1 MLPLTRLFQT
11 DLNDLAPAPGEDKE
25 TQCVRVGKK
34 ELTLTPLA
42 KDRVWNTETSKGS
55 TLNPVARTIK
65 EWLVGT
71 IPRLMHRN
79 PLVFRILIMPY
90 QDGKARTIRKRKN
103 HKMKRNA

>member
-1 MLPLTRLFQT
+1 MLPLTHLFQT

-71 IPRLMHRN
+71 IPRLMPRN
-79 PLVFRILIMPY
+79 PLLFRIPNMPY
-90 QDGKARTIRKRKN
+90 QDGQVTTIRNWKN
-103 HKMKRNA
+103 HQMKRNA

>member
-11 DLNDLAPAPGEDKE
+11 DLNDLAPATGQDKE

-55 TLNPVARTIK
+55 TLNPVERIIK

-90 QDGKARTIRKRKN
+90 QDGQVTTIRNRKN

>member
-11 DLNDLAPAPGEDKE
+11 DQNDLAPATGQDKE
-25 TQCVRVGKK
+25 TQCVRVGEK

-42 KDRVWNTETSKGS
+42 KDRVWNTESSRGS
-55 TLNPVARTIK
+55 TLNPVERIIK

-79 PLVFRILIMPY
+79 PLFFRIPNMP
-90 QDGKARTIRKRKN
+90 
-103 HKMKRNA
+103 

>member
-1 MLPLTRLFQT
+1 MFPLTRLFQT
-11 DLNDLAPAPGEDKE
+11 DLNDLAPATGQDKE

-42 KDRVWNTETSKGS
+42 KDRVWNTESSRGS
-55 TLNPVARTIK
+55 TLNPMERIIK

-79 PLVFRILIMPY
+79 PLFFRIPNMP
-90 QDGKARTIRKRKN
+90 
-103 HKMKRNA
+103 